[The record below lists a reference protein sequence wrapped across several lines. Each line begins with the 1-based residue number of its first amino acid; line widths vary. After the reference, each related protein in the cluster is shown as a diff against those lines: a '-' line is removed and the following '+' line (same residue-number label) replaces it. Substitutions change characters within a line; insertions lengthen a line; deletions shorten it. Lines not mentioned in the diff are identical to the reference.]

1 VLLFYSKSKEWAWNP
16 QVTDYSEDYVRARF
30 KHVDANG
37 RYKDADLTAAKPG
50 GDTSYQWRVKRVADG
65 TWTHDLEDEW
75 ESPHEGAKYRA
86 VRPSSGRYWAY
97 SRANMTAFAKADRL
111 HKNAPRIPTST
122 SRRLRGTLLIGM
134 IGASWRYPSQCVET
148 PHD

>member
-1 VLLFYSKSKEWAWNP
+1 MDFGGPSFVIAIIALSMGGWIINNWI
-16 QVTDYSEDYVRARF
+16 RA
-30 KHVDANG
+30 KHG
-37 RYKDADLTAAKPG
+37 Y
-50 GDTSYQWRVKRVADG
+50 
-65 TWTHDLEDEW
+65 DLEDEW